1 MLDSWS
7 TTDKVQ
13 FFSRTYTADFLGHY
27 NYKCNQ
33 MNLALFEDGEEG
45 PDNLVSTVVMSCKCR
60 PRKSSWMS
68 WCFVLDYY
76 LHYIWALWQVNC
88 LCLMR
93 MGRLSP
99 FLFYLFIIW
108 SHPLPTN
115 LPPLQLTNKKF
126 GSSAN
131 SFLHSHTDVS
141 YTCLSFCHTLF
152 SNFLKFP
159 LKFSLRKKKKSVL
172 FR

>member
-13 FFSRTYTADFLGHY
+13 FFSRTYTADFLGCY

-60 PRKSSWMS
+60 PRKSSRMS

-99 FLFYLFIIW
+99 FLFYLFINFGVT
-108 SHPLPTN
+108 HY
-115 LPPLQLTNKKF
+115 LQIYLHCNWLTRSLVAVQIHF
-126 GSSAN
+126 CILTQM
-131 SFLHSHTDVS
+131 FLIPVYH
-141 YTCLSFCHTLF
+141 FATLYSQIF
-152 SNFLKFP
+152 LNFH
-159 LKFSLRKKKKSVL
+159 
-172 FR
+172 